1 MAVTIATLNVNGL
14 RNDQKRDMVFNYLT
28 RKTISIICLQ
38 ETHSVQT
45 DEDIWCKQ
53 WGGGGC
59 NIIFSHGKSN
69 SRGVAILTSFKSGFD
84 IVTHQRDNKG
94 RWVKAEIQM
103 KEKNIT
109 VVSVYAPNILTERKI
124 FFKDFEF

>member
-1 MAVTIATLNVNGL
+1 MNNYIITGDFNCHSDHDKQEPSAKIFLNIIEANNLFDVE
-14 RNDQKRDMVFNYLT
+14 
-28 RKTISIICLQ
+28 KT
-38 ETHSVQT
+38 
-45 DEDIWCKQ
+45 
-53 WGGGGC
+53 C